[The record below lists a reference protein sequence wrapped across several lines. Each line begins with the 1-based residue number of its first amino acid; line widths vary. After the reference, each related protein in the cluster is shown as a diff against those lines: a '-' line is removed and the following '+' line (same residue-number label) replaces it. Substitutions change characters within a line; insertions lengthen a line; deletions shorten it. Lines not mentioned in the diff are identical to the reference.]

1 MNIKEELQEKSQ
13 NTNGEIFNFSFNSK
27 ALNYKSLLKGFN
39 KEIFDLFD
47 LTYKDLDI
55 DQGIKDLF
63 HGEEINV
70 TEKQSALHHV
80 YRDIFSENPNNF
92 QSEELLQNCRNSI
105 QDCIELRT
113 KLLDKGIKNI
123 VTIGIGGSFEGPKL
137 LIETLT
143 NSSTRH
149 FNHIFLTG
157 PDHIEFNETV
167 EPLSTRR
174 NLFYCLI

>member
-1 MNIKEELQEKSQ
+1 MKIQEELQGKSQ
-13 NTNGEIFNFSFNSK
+13 NTNGEIFNFSFNGK

-63 HGEEINV
+63 HGEKINV
-70 TEKQSALHHV
+70 TEKQSALHHI

-113 KLLDKGIKNI
+113 
-123 VTIGIGGSFEGPKL
+123 SF
-137 LIETLT
+137 
-143 NSSTRH
+143 
-149 FNHIFLTG
+149 
-157 PDHIEFNETV
+157 
-167 EPLSTRR
+167 
-174 NLFYCLI
+174 

>member
-1 MNIKEELQEKSQ
+1 MYIV
-13 NTNGEIFNFSFNSK
+13 IFF
-27 ALNYKSLLKGFN
+27 L
-39 KEIFDLFD
+39 
-47 LTYKDLDI
+47 
-55 DQGIKDLF
+55 
-63 HGEEINV
+63 
-70 TEKQSALHHV
+70 
-80 YRDIFSENPNNF
+80 ENPNNF

-113 KLLDKGIKNI
+113 KLLEKGIKNI

-143 NSSTRH
+143 NSSKRH

-167 EPLSTRR
+167 EPLSPRR
-174 NLFYCLI
+174 NLFYCFI